1 MEVVQVL
8 HMNGGIDE
16 TSYGLWDLDFGC
28 LISFESAEIFAL
40 QVLGT

>member
-16 TSYGLWDLDFGC
+16 TSYGLWDLDFGF
-28 LISFESAEIFAL
+28 LISFESAETFAL